1 MDPGR
6 MYSFFNC
13 LCIVYFPL
21 SYLFHITNMFFRNE
35 PRFPSSGQRSTATNG
50 SKFPSKDLT
59 SECNVNQVDARSGH
73 SDGRWILTIEGRDT
87 AKREVEPDD
96 QESERIEKLQAAA
109 RSLGF
114 GLPKESLARGKW
126 ELNDWLGEREEQ
138 YKRGC

>member
-1 MDPGR
+1 MTD
-6 MYSFFNC
+6 
-13 LCIVYFPL
+13 I
-21 SYLFHITNMFFRNE
+21 FFRNE
-35 PRFPSSGQRSTATNG
+35 PRFPSSGHPSTVTNE
-50 SKFPSKDLT
+50 SKFPSKHLT
-59 SECNVNQVDARSGH
+59 SECNVNQVDTHSGH
-73 SDGRWILTIEGRDT
+73 SDRRRIFAIEGRDT

-109 RSLGF
+109 RTLGF